1 MKHLPS
7 FSMLVLL
14 CLLVHGQGAFAQW
27 AVVDA
32 GDIAQNTITAV
43 NSAKIAIDT
52 GQQVINTY
60 NVILNQIKQIENQVK
75 NLQRLPQG
83 LNFVQDISLF
93 GSKVTG
99 LLGQANTVSFELD
112 QATKQF
118 DTLYRQA
125 ATVASTGDILALRQ
139 QMLGARMEAS
149 SMAVQMQSVRQNLTD
164 VYTRLCNLLSG
175 SWGASGNL
183 DSQQIAAQQQALVLS
198 TLQNTQALHATAARL
213 EAQRQAEEV
222 VLEQLRLKHLQELNT
237 PMAPYVGGNGK
248 LVTYTW

>member
-1 MKHLPS
+1 MRTR
-7 FSMLVLL
+7 LVLS
-14 CLLVHGQGAFAQW
+14 LLLGLAAAPGW
-27 AVVDA
+27 AYDVPVI
-32 GDIAQNTITAV
+32 DITNIVQSTISAA
-43 NSAKIAIDT
+43 NSVKIAADT
-52 GQQVINTY
+52 AQQVINTY

-75 NLQRLPQG
+75 NLQRMPQG
-83 LNFVQDISLF
+83 LNFTDDMRLL

-149 SMAVQMQSVRQNLTD
+149 GMAVQMQSVRQNLTD
-164 VYTRLCNLLSG
+164 VYTRLCNLLNG

-198 TLQNTQALHATAARL
+198 TLQQTQALQATAARL

-222 VLEQLRLKHLQELNT
+222 VLEQLRLKHLQELN
-237 PMAPYVGGNGK
+237 
-248 LVTYTW
+248 